1 MTRKQ
6 AREQAFI
13 LLFEY
18 SFTLDSA
25 EELFAIASDA
35 GVEEQDDYCQK
46 VVSNAIDNISEIDET
61 ISKYSKGWSTSRI
74 SRVALA
80 ALRLAI
86 AEIRYFD
93 DIPASVSIN
102 ECVELIKKYAS
113 DQDASFANG
122 ILGSVVRAVGE

>member
-6 AREQAFI
+6 SREQAFI

-18 SFTLDSA
+18 SFTQDSA
-25 EELFAIASDA
+25 EELFEIAREVGAEDP
-35 GVEEQDDYCQK
+35 DDYCVK
-46 VVSNAIDNISEIDET
+46 VVNSAIDNIDAMDEL
-61 ISKYSKGWSTSRI
+61 ISKFSKGWTTSRI

-86 AEIRYFD
+86 AEIRYLD

-113 DQDASFANG
+113 EQDASFAHG
-122 ILGSVVRAVGE
+122 ILGSIVRADGE

>member
-25 EELFAIASDA
+25 EELFAVAAEA
-35 GVEEQDDYCQK
+35 GVEEQDEYCVK
-46 VVSNAIDNISEIDET
+46 VVTDAIDNILEIDET
-61 ISKYSKGWSTSRI
+61 ISKYLKGWSTSRI

-86 AEIRYFD
+86 AEIRFFD
-93 DIPASVSIN
+93 DTAKLLGCLPGKVARF
-102 ECVELIKKYAS
+102 CVN
-113 DQDASFANG
+113 SFYPTLRN
-122 ILGSVVRAVGE
+122 LKHKLR